1 MSWFLPNAVIF
12 RIFLMISKKN
22 TFFPGN
28 SVDTERSVS
37 QYAIVISPQYQ
48 NVTDENLTLQV
59 MMVVNARKWLWD
71 FELVCFLL

>member
-1 MSWFLPNAVIF
+1 
-12 RIFLMISKKN
+12 MISKKN

-59 MMVVNARKWLWD
+59 MMVVNARK
-71 FELVCFLL
+71 